1 MRVFVTGGT
10 GYVGAAIASRLV
22 REGHSVTGLARS
34 EEAGQRLVELGV
46 EPRLGSLGDLEVLRS
61 AAQQADVVVHAA
73 VDYFDPAFGAVEGA
87 ALEALSEGV
96 GRLVYASSTLVLS
109 DTGPN
114 PVLEEVS
121 ASPATLQ
128 PFKLAGEQRVLEAG
142 GTVVRLGL
150 VYGRNGSGLLT
161 ALLSAARAQGVAGY
175 VGSGEARWS
184 AVQVDDVA
192 ELFARVVV
200 SGKAAGLVVHAV
212 EAEAVT
218 WRAIAGAIARNAQV
232 AAVSLPPEQAA
243 AAGLGPMAE
252 QLTKNLWVVPTRARD
267 HFDWHPVGKGILH
280 DLEYGSYRR

>member
-1 MRVFVTGGT
+1 MHVFLTGGT
-10 GYVGAAIASRLV
+10 GYVGGAIASRLV

-34 EEAGQRLVELGV
+34 DEAGQRLVELGV
-46 EPRLGSLGDLEVLRS
+46 EPRSGSLGDAEVLRS

-73 VDYFDPAFGAVEGA
+73 VDYFDPAFGAVERA
-87 ALEALSEGV
+87 ALEVLTE
-96 GRLVYASSTLVLS
+96 RPRQLIYTSSTLVLS
-109 DTGPN
+109 DTGPH
-114 PVLEEVS
+114 PVPEEVS
-121 ASPATLQ
+121 ASQTTLQ

-161 ALLSAARAQGVAGY
+161 ALLSSAKAQGTSGY

-184 AVQVDDVA
+184 TVHVDDAA

-200 SGKAAGLVVHAV
+200 SEKAAGLVVHAV
-212 EAEAVT
+212 EVEAVT
-218 WRAIAGAIARNAQV
+218 WRAIAEAIARNAGV

-252 QLTKNLWVVPTRARD
+252 QLTKNLWMVPTRARD
-267 HFDWHPVGKGILH
+267 HFAWHPVGKGILH
-280 DLEYGSYRR
+280 DLEYGSYRS